1 MSQNDS
7 SLQGAPLVLDGFA
20 PLAERYDAL
29 ICDLWGVLHDGV
41 RAFPHAIDCLEQLH
55 RRGKRIV
62 VLSNAPRRA
71 AEVEA
76 RMNEMGIEPHLYER
90 VHSSGE
96 DTWQHLAT
104 RPDDFYR
111 SLGRRCFHF
120 GPDRDRGMREGLDL
134 DFVESLE
141 EADFILNTGAHMAE
155 DTVEVYSKELEA
167 AAALGLPMICANP
180 DLEVIRGGKRE
191 ICAGALAARYE
202 ALGAPVRY
210 HGKPHLSIYETCFQ
224 VLKDIPRERIA
235 AVGDSL
241 RTDIAGAQAASIDG
255 ILIAGGIH
263 ADSLRIK
270 EGERPSPEKLA
281 RLFAADEQQPV
292 ATLPVFRW

>member
-76 RMNEMGIEPHLYER
+76 RRNVMGVEAHLYGR
-90 VHSSGE
+90 VHSSCE

-241 RTDIAGAQAASIDG
+241 RTDIAGAQAAGIDG